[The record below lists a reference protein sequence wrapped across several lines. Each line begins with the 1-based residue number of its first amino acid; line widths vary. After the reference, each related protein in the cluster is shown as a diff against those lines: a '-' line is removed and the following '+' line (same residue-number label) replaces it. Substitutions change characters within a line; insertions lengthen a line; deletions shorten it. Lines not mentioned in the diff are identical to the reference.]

1 MMAPRNTALEFPVP
15 EIQIPYRSSPFMTP
29 PDPPRASQ
37 SFAEKSGEAW
47 VRMQDRTDAFIDP
60 LGRIAIER
68 LGIAA
73 GARVLDVGC
82 GCGQTLLQLAEVA
95 GPSGRVLGV
104 DISPPMLARARERI
118 AGQPTIELALGD
130 AQTYVFAPG
139 AFDAVYSRF
148 GVMFF
153 DDPRA
158 AFRNLRTAARS
169 GGPLSFVCWQDLAK
183 NPWAARPLEA
193 VMRLL
198 PESAMP
204 DMLRA
209 GRPGPF
215 FMSDPARVRAI
226 LGDAGWNDVS
236 VEAVE
241 IPLHLGGA
249 ATLDEAV
256 EYARQIGP
264 AARAMDE
271 APEALKPALDGAL
284 REALAPF
291 ASARGVFT
299 DGAVFVVGAR
309 A

>member
-1 MMAPRNTALEFPVP
+1 M
-15 EIQIPYRSSPFMTP
+15 SP
-29 PDPPRASQ
+29 PDRPRASQ
-37 SFAEKSGEAW
+37 SFVEKAGEAW
-47 VRMQDRTDAFIDP
+47 VRMQERTDTLIDP

-68 LGIAA
+68 LGVVA
-73 GARVLDVGC
+73 GERILDVGC
-82 GCGQTLLQLAEVA
+82 GCGQTLLQLAELA
-95 GPSGRVLGV
+95 GPSGQVLGV
-104 DISPPMLARARERI
+104 DISPPMLERARERV
-118 AGQPTIELALGD
+118 AGRPTIALALGD
-130 AQTYVFAPG
+130 AQAYTFAPG

-158 AFRNLRTAARS
+158 AFSNLRAAARS
-169 GGPLSFVCWQDLAK
+169 NGRLSFVCWQDLAK

-204 DMLRA
+204 DMLRE

-226 LGDAGWNDVS
+226 LADAGWKDVS
-236 VEAVE
+236 IEPVEM
-241 IPLHLGGA
+241 PLHLGGA

-256 EYARQIGP
+256 EYSLQIGP
-264 AARAMDE
+264 AARAMAD
-271 APEALKPALDGAL
+271 APETLKPALEAAL

-291 ASARGVFT
+291 ASAQGVLL
-299 DGAVFVVGAR
+299 DGAAFVVGAC